1 MRCAMPVISMSTP
14 RNTNSGT
21 ASRIRCD
28 MPSSMRPTT
37 TIMGGRSVV
46 SDR

>member
-1 MRCAMPVISMSTP
+1 MRLAMPVISMRTP
-14 RNTNSGT
+14 RNTNNGT
-21 ASRIRCD
+21 ASRIRWD

-37 TIMGGRSVV
+37 TIIGTSVA